1 MATTKFKDLREKPLD
16 QIQGMLKER
25 MRHLFDLRS
34 QSVTEK
40 LEDPSQ
46 MGKTRREI
54 ARLLTTL
61 RIRELAETKTDQ
73 TSEKGAAEKPAAKG
87 KSAAPEAAAAEVGTE
102 SVKKAVK
109 KSGAKRAAKKTV
121 SKAEGPEKTAE

>member
-1 MATTKFKDLREKPLD
+1 MATTKFKDLRDKPLD
-16 QIQGMLKER
+16 QVQGMLKER
-25 MRHLFDLRS
+25 RRHLFDLRS

-61 RIRELAETKTDQ
+61 RMRELAETKTDQ
-73 TSEKGAAEKPAAKG
+73 ATEKPAAKG
-87 KSAAPEAAAAEVGTE
+87 KAAAESATPAAVAAAE
-102 SVKKAVK
+102 PVKKPRAR
-109 KSGAKRAAKKTV
+109 RAAKKTV
-121 SKAEGPEKTAE
+121 GKAGDQAGGPEKTAE

>member
-1 MATTKFKDLREKPLD
+1 MATTKVKELRDKPLD
-16 QIQGMLKER
+16 QLQGMLKER

-46 MGKTRREI
+46 LGKTRREI

-73 TSEKGAAEKPAAKG
+73 TTEKAPAATVEPVK
-87 KSAAPEAAAAEVGTE
+87 KT
-102 SVKKAVK
+102 VKKAVNK
-109 KSGAKRAAKKTV
+109 AGVKRAAKKPA
-121 SKAEGPEKTAE
+121 KPAEAE

>member
-1 MATTKFKDLREKPLD
+1 MATTKVKELRDKPLD
-16 QIQGMLKER
+16 QLQGMLKER

-46 MGKTRREI
+46 LGKTRREI

-61 RIRELAETKTDQ
+61 RMRELAETKTDQ
-73 TSEKGAAEKPAAKG
+73 SKDKA
-87 KSAAPEAAAAEVGTE
+87 AAPAAAAEASE
-102 SVKKAVK
+102 PVKKTSK
-109 KSGAKRAAKKTV
+109 KPGVKRAAKKPA
-121 SKAEGPEKTAE
+121 KPAEAE